1 MTNGT
6 HWIETLGA
14 DPAAIADAAAA
25 EHAEGIV
32 QIRQALGRC
41 RIPTVDDEAPGLQQP
56 GRADIFLRVPPP
68 GRTLRGTAAAEDA
81 FVQAIEPGTLCG
93 RLQALDARCWLIVD
107 QPGLDTFVLLE
118 EQALAHNQ
126 VAYHRH
132 AGQWP
137 DDRRPASSRASETAV
152 MQARRFLPPMFMPS
166 EPQTPSRQE

>member
-1 MTNGT
+1 
-6 HWIETLGA
+6 
-14 DPAAIADAAAA
+14 AA
-25 EHAEGIV
+25 EHAEGVV

-81 FVQAIEPGTLCG
+81 FVQAIELGTLFG

-107 QPGLDTFVLLE
+107 QPGLDAFVLLE
-118 EQALAHNQ
+118 EQALVHNQ

-132 AGQWP
+132 AGKRSEERRVGKECRQQWAAE
-137 DDRRPASSRASETAV
+137 R
-152 MQARRFLPPMFMPS
+152 
-166 EPQTPSRQE
+166 